1 MPEVVEGTRWGNRTW
16 LVNGRGF
23 AWERP
28 MSKADI
34 KRHLPALPPEGPIVA
49 IATEDLHER
58 EAILAMNRPGFFTIP
73 HFDGYP
79 AYLIQLDLV
88 DRDHL
93 SEALVDA
100 WLVAA
105 TTDLADAYLN
115 EHPLT

>member
-1 MPEVVEGTRWGNRTW
+1 
-16 LVNGRGF
+16 
-23 AWERP
+23 

-79 AYLIQLDLV
+79 AYLIQLDIV

-93 SEALVDA
+93 CEALFDA

-105 TTDLADAYLN
+105 PTDLATAYLN